1 MCFII
6 VLATFFSNQTKSKLI
21 YASFT
26 FTFFVL
32 DFVARCQYHQ
42 TKYTFWGFIFF
53 LWFFVCYISYII
65 LFRFLPIFDRELS
78 FSFVFFISL
87 IGNFLFFFSFGF
99 FQSLIGN
106 FHFFFFCFW
115 SVLAAQQWVTLLSW
129 ETPLF
134 LSLRARMEILIL
146 GQGLWWFEVLAQ
158 KACRTAGRDVCQGV
172 GFASNSGIRGMSL
185 IISMTRMQQWW
196 FRNLCKASQACTY
209 ADTQAL
215 SFGVVW
221 H

>member
-65 LFRFLPIFDRELS
+65 LFFYNIL
-78 FSFVFFISL
+78 
-87 IGNFLFFFSFGF
+87 
-99 FQSLIGN
+99 
-106 FHFFFFCFW
+106 H
-115 SVLAAQQWVTLLSW
+115 SVLIV
-129 ETPLF
+129 
-134 LSLRARMEILIL
+134 ILIRLSKKL
-146 GQGLWWFEVLAQ
+146 GVEALLNILYDLKNHHNIIVFLYTDWEIKL
-158 KACRTAGRDVCQGV
+158 
-172 GFASNSGIRGMSL
+172 GIFRGCWIKES
-185 IISMTRMQQWW
+185 
-196 FRNLCKASQACTY
+196 
-209 ADTQAL
+209 
-215 SFGVVW
+215 
-221 H
+221 